1 MNSFKSQVA
10 KAIDIYRQELNI
22 IKLEESLLNSRR
34 NAAFERFIER
44 CKDIH
49 EELFNCLKGE

>member
-44 CKDIH
+44 CKDIN